1 MSSDCLFCGIVDG
14 EVPANLVAE
23 GDEWV
28 AFRDIDPR
36 APIHVLV
43 VPRRHLATL
52 DDLGEQDGPLIG
64 AMVRGAAEIARKEG
78 LVEGGYRVVINCG
91 AGAGQS
97 VYHIHLHLLG
107 GRTFSWPPG

>member
-36 APIHVLV
+36 APTHVLV

-64 AMVRGAAEIARKEG
+64 DMVRAAAEIARGEG
-78 LVEGGYRVVINCG
+78 LVEGGYRVVFNCG